1 MNLFKVHQKLASHP
15 LPDVAAE
22 TRRRLAALEVRVP
35 AGPVAVTAGSRGIA
49 NIAVILR
56 EVGVW
61 LRAQGAQP
69 FLAPC
74 MGSHN
79 GATAEGQR
87 AMVESLGMTEAATGM
102 PVRSGME
109 AVCVGRTA
117 AGDVLM
123 DRYCFEAAGVVVVNR
138 LKLHTSFSGPYESG
152 LMKMLVVGM
161 GKIRAAEA
169 FHRVPHT
176 EKSACLA
183 EQGRQ
188 VLDTGK
194 ILAGLAIIEDGLDQ
208 TAELHALRPD
218 EIPVR
223 EPALLDRCR
232 AYFPRLPVDQLN
244 VLVVD
249 EIGKNFSGTGMDTN
263 VIGCRGFKRE
273 IETLKPEIRVVAA
286 LGLSVAAQG
295 NALGVGLADVIT
307 RRLRAA
313 IDERKT
319 LVNVLTTGELGR
331 GKIPL
336 TLDDDEVLVRTLQER
351 FGGARWMW
359 IPDTLHLQ
367 TLFVTPDLCDELRRH
382 ASCRVEAAPVALAF
396 VNGRHQLRFEG

>member
-15 LPDVAAE
+15 LADVAAE

-49 NIAVILR
+49 TIAVILR

-61 LRAQGAQP
+61 LRSQGAQP

-109 AVCVGRTA
+109 TVCVGRTA
-117 AGDVLM
+117 AGDVRM
-123 DRYCFEAAGVVVVNR
+123 DRHCFEAAGVVVVNR

-152 LMKMLVVGM
+152 LMKMMVVGM
-161 GKIRAAEA
+161 GKIRAAGA
-169 FHRVPHT
+169 FHCVPHT
-176 EKSACLA
+176 EKSAYLA

-218 EIPVR
+218 EIPGR

-286 LGLSVAAQG
+286 LGLSAAAQG

-382 ASCRVEAAPVALAF
+382 AGCRVEEDPVALAF

>member
-15 LPDVAAE
+15 LADVAAE
-22 TRRRLAALEVRVP
+22 TRRQLAALQVRVP

-49 NIAVILR
+49 SIAVILR
-56 EVGVW
+56 EVGAW

-79 GATAEGQR
+79 GATAAGQR

-102 PVRSGME
+102 PIRSGME
-109 AVCVGRTA
+109 TVCAGHAA

-123 DRYCFEAAGVVVVNR
+123 DRHCFEAAGVMVVNR

-152 LMKMLVVGM
+152 LMKMMVVGM

-176 EKSACLA
+176 EKSAYLA
-183 EQGRQ
+183 EQGKQ
-188 VLDTGK
+188 VLATGK
-194 ILAGLAIIEDGLDQ
+194 IIAGLAIIEDGLDQ

-223 EPALLDRCR
+223 EPVLLERCR
-232 AYFPRLPVDQLN
+232 AYFPRLPVDSLE

-273 IETLKPEIRVVAA
+273 IETMKPDIRVVAA
-286 LGLSVAAQG
+286 LGLSAAAQG

-336 TLDDDEVLVRTLQER
+336 TLDDDETLVRNLQER

-382 ASCRVEAAPVALAF
+382 ARCRVEAAPVALTF